1 MTKISRYLLA
11 TALAVTLTPMAGS
24 AQIIDPLG
32 GGVFSGFA
40 PDNIGRAT
48 SEFFSNT
55 SADQNA
61 LAGMCNAGW
70 YAQQS
75 ASPFCSNKSPGTLA
89 TATFFSTYWNDG
101 SAGPQ
106 PFLLKKGGYYLTL
119 VGAVSGLSS
128 EVGTFTGGAF
138 FGPSA
143 YVFTSIPSF
152 GGKLVGTTIYFN
164 SPVDWGF
171 YIKNAFNP
179 QTGGCLSPTT
189 DCSDATG
196 GFTTVPAQ
204 QFALFRA
211 STLGPFG
218 RPNFLVGAEDNQI
231 LAGATIGDADY
242 NDYLIEVVA
251 TPEPL
256 TMGLL
261 ATGLVGLA
269 GAGFANRR
277 RSKKV

>member
-11 TALAVTLTPMAGS
+11 TAAAVTFTPIAGS

-40 PDNIGRAT
+40 PDNSGRAI
-48 SEFFSNT
+48 SEFFSNI
-55 SADQNA
+55 SADQTATAA
-61 LAGMCNAGW
+61 LCNAGW

-75 ASPFCSNKSPGTLA
+75 FSPGCANQSPGTFA

-106 PFLLKKGGYYLTL
+106 PFLFAPGGYILKL
-119 VGAVSGLSS
+119 VGAVSGLTSGI
-128 EVGTFTGGAF
+128 GTFVIPAG
-138 FGPSA
+138 

-152 GGKLVGTTIYFN
+152 GAKTIGSTIFFN
-164 SPVDWGF
+164 SAVPWGF
-171 YIKNAFNP
+171 FISNTFNP

-196 GFTTVPAQ
+196 GFTSVPLQ
-204 QFALFRA
+204 QFALFR
-211 STLGPFG
+211 SSGLNVFG

-231 LAGATIGDADY
+231 LAGANIGDTDY

-269 GAGFANRR
+269 GAGFARR